1 MRVTYLGDV
10 DDVQISKEQYRN
22 AVIEYIKGL
31 ESSEYQSST
40 EFEYKFSVPGFDES
54 ISIAYITF
62 KDTAYKIWET
72 HKALGGGQGQQTIK
86 VTYAYEKAASDGE
99 YHTTQGANNID
110 SAELDSIIKNSGQN
124 NSNSNINED
133 GLRIS
138 DDPSKV
144 LYFTNYARMYQNVKD
159 KDAYLSMS
167 TAYLI
172 IYIALITFTV
182 VFTIRYIKR
191 VIYIA
196 FLTLMAPMVA
206 LTYPIDK
213 IKDRKSASMGY
224 VV

>member
-1 MRVTYLGDV
+1 MKVAYLGDV
-10 DDVQISKEQYRN
+10 DDVQISIEQYRN
-22 AVIEYIKGL
+22 AVIEYIKAL

-40 EFEYKFSVPGFDES
+40 EFEYKFSVPGLDES
-54 ISIAYITF
+54 TSIAYITF

-72 HKALGGGQGQQTIK
+72 NKHLGGGQGQQTVK
-86 VTYAYEKAASDGE
+86 VAYAYEKAGSDGD

-110 SAELDSIIKNSGQN
+110 TAELDSMIKNNGQ
-124 NSNSNINED
+124 SNGNGNINKD

-144 LYFTNYARMYQNVKD
+144 LYFTNYARMYLNVKD
-159 KDAYLSMS
+159 KDEWLPMS

-206 LTYPIDK
+206 LTYPLDK
-213 IKDRKSASMGY
+213 IRDRKGTSVGY